1 MKISPLL
8 FLFVALF
15 VSLGFGQKTEANYGR
30 TLPENLFKNGRNEQ
44 KLPKQIRSVFQDK
57 SGNYWFGTNGAGIY
71 CYDSKTLR
79 QYTVDDGLADNQ
91 CLSIQEDRLG
101 NIWVES
107 GNFSIS
113 KFDGAKFSTIVKKEN
128 SSFNIDSIWKS
139 QIDELWF
146 YGGNGVFRSNGT
158 AMEYSPFET
167 TGLSNNANA
176 PFSLSSS
183 SVYSLLKDKKDQVWF
198 GTQAEGVCMFDGK
211 KLSWFKE
218 KGLAGPAV
226 LAIFEDSKGNMWFG
240 NNGAGV
246 FLFDGSKI
254 KNITQEAAVLGTKKN
269 ALDITERKSLT
280 RPPEEFDFETWCIS
294 GHKECGDSLC
304 VTLISAGASKDDVVC
319 GVVQTTVPTLHA
331 VDDPLITIA
340 ICGGLQIRRIT
351 AVIWFCQAECK
362 TLCSIEETRHPV
374 LLLFFSAEVAHH
386 QNGWEVADN
395 AAFILQVVVQPKT
408 FCGEVF
414 ANDGHGEVACTLATK
429 LFRQC
434 ES

>member
-280 RPPEEFDFETWCIS
+280 RVYSINEDLFGNIWIGTVDTGVWKYDGSSFTNYTTQDGLTSNAINTIYRDRAGELWFGTDSHGICKFNGNSFYEF
-294 GHKECGDSLC
+294 
-304 VTLISAGASKDDVVC
+304 VM
-319 GVVQTTVPTLHA
+319 Q
-331 VDDPLITIA
+331 
-340 ICGGLQIRRIT
+340 
-351 AVIWFCQAECK
+351 
-362 TLCSIEETRHPV
+362 
-374 LLLFFSAEVAHH
+374 
-386 QNGWEVADN
+386 
-395 AAFILQVVVQPKT
+395 
-408 FCGEVF
+408 
-414 ANDGHGEVACTLATK
+414 
-429 LFRQC
+429 
-434 ES
+434 